1 MYELLNN
8 GQHPFYK
15 KGMTKKELLRNIRD
29 KNLTYIN
36 NISPLA
42 NNLLQQ
48 LLQKDL
54 SKRITSSLALKHPW
68 ITRNESDPIPLN
80 LYQQVNKIIIKNKMK
95 NLLLISIFMNYMS
108 NKSKNEINLSTNYNK
123 TNKNVY
129 NNQKNAR
136 DGFFA
141 SFDFTTK
148 VPYYKSTS
156 SHHITKYKIFS
167 NLKVFSNNIIE
178 SNKNGNSENSS
189 INLKN
194 YKISPNLIE
203 NYSLISRNKNTFLPK
218 ISSHKSI
225 NKKILKLYNNTHEKC
240 IINNSLKNLD
250 TYKKN
255 LFRNKSNWGRRN
267 VNFIKHINNNKRYL
281 K

>member
-1 MYELLNN
+1 
-8 GQHPFYK
+8 
-15 KGMTKKELLRNIRD
+15 
-29 KNLTYIN
+29 
-36 NISPLA
+36 
-42 NNLLQQ
+42 
-48 LLQKDL
+48 
-54 SKRITSSLALKHPW
+54 
-68 ITRNESDPIPLN
+68 
-80 LYQQVNKIIIKNKMK
+80 MK
-95 NLLLISIFMNYMS
+95 NLLLISIFMNFMS
-108 NKSKNEINLSTNYNK
+108 NKSKNEINFSANYTK

-129 NNQKNAR
+129 MNQKNTR
-136 DGFFA
+136 NGFIS
-141 SFDFTTK
+141 SFDFTTQ

-178 SNKNGNSENSS
+178 SNKNGNSENNSL
-189 INLKN
+189 NLKTN
-194 YKISPNLIE
+194 KMKPNLVE

-225 NKKILKLYNNTHEKC
+225 NKNIYNNTHEKFN
-240 IINNSLKNLD
+240 INNSLKNLD

-267 VNFIKHINNNKRYL
+267 IHFLKHINNNKRYL